1 MQESPLSNASLV
13 HRIEQSLLSLR
24 RREILPSSAAST
36 FLLNGR
42 ALEALP
48 YYLVKEMEGIG
59 MDLEIAAWH
68 DEEEFSPNIGPIIT
82 RAEEWMAKVPR

>member
-1 MQESPLSNASLV
+1 MSNASLV

-24 RREILPSSAAST
+24 LREILPPSAAST

-48 YYLVKEMEGIG
+48 YYLVKEMEDIG
-59 MDLEIAAWH
+59 MDLEIATWH
-68 DEEEFSPNIGPIIT
+68 DEEECSPNIGTIIS
-82 RAEEWMAKVPR
+82 RAEDWMAKVPR